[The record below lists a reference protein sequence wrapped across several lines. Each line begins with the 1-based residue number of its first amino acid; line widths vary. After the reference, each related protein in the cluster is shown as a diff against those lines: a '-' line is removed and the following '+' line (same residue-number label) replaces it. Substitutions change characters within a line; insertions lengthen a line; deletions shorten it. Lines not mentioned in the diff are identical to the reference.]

1 MSQNLVSLHFD
12 AAATAEID
20 QALGTL
26 ERYFT
31 SFVDLSAD
39 DVRGLNKMGDKSE
52 PFCRQALIVL
62 DQNRQALPPS
72 YDLAEAQND
81 LAQLDLLRPRLQRLR
96 NLLGKGEDT
105 EIALGSDILCA
116 ALEGYAFLKL
126 VGKGAGLESL
136 RETMYTRNA
145 RRKPTPPKE

>member
-12 AAATAEID
+12 APATAEID

-26 ERYFT
+26 ERYFA
-31 SFVDLSAD
+31 SFLELSSD
-39 DVRGLNKMGDKSE
+39 DIRGLNKMGDKSE

-62 DQNRQALPPS
+62 DQNHQALPPS
-72 YDLAEAQND
+72 FDLAEAQND

-96 NLLGKGEDT
+96 TLLAKGEDT

-116 ALEGYAFLKL
+116 ALEGYSFLKL
-126 VGKGAGLESL
+126 VGKGAGLDTL
-136 RETMYTRNA
+136 RDAMSTRNA
-145 RRKPTPPKE
+145 RRKPTPPKD